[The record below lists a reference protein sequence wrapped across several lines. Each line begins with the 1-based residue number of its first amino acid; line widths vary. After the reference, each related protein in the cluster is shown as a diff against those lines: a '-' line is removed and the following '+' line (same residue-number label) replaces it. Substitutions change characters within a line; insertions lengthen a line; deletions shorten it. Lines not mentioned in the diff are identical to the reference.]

1 MVTRNED
8 RQVVCMENFK
18 GGEGRVVNRVIL
30 PADIRHF
37 LNIQAGDRLDIVVK
51 QGEIRLSPSVD
62 HCLLCHRADALIHIG
77 KFAVCAPCVRRLA
90 TAEVGDYLY
99 PEEP

>member
-1 MVTRNED
+1 MVVDE
-8 RQVVCMENFK
+8 M
-18 GGEGRVVNRVIL
+18 GRVIL
-30 PADIRHF
+30 PADIRNF

>member
-1 MVTRNED
+1 MVVDE
-8 RQVVCMENFK
+8 M
-18 GGEGRVVNRVIL
+18 GRVIL

-37 LNIQAGDRLDIVVK
+37 LNIQTGDRLDVVVK
-51 QGEIRLSPSVD
+51 QGEIRLRPSVD

-77 KFAVCAPCVRRLA
+77 KFSVCAPCIQRLA
-90 TAEVGDYLY
+90 NAQVGDYLY